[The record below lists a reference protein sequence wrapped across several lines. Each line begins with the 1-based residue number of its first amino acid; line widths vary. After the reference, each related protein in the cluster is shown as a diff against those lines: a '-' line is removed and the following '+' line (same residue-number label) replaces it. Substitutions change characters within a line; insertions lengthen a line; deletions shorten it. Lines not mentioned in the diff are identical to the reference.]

1 MAINF
6 GPQARYERPATPQ
19 FAAAAAAEG
28 RQAQQAKA
36 QANALRSQT
45 LLGAGQL
52 YNAGMGDR
60 TPIADMLF
68 DESAAPS
75 GMVDGAM
82 AGNEASRMSV
92 NELVNPFDTMAGA
105 GDAGS
110 SAIATPFI
118 EEGAQQ
124 VTELGTQAA
133 LEAGTTAALEAG
145 TTAAAGGFGSALS
158 AANPYI
164 SAALLAD
171 RAGLID
177 INGMFG

>member
-1 MAINF
+1 MAIGF
-6 GPQARYERPATPQ
+6 GKQARYERAATPQ

-45 LLGAGQL
+45 MLGAGSL

-68 DESAAPS
+68 DESTAPS

-82 AGNEASRMSV
+82 AGDEASRMSV
-92 NELVNPFDTMAGA
+92 NELATPFDTMGGA
-105 GDAGS
+105 GDMGGGAV
-110 SAIATPFI
+110 ATPFI

-124 VTELGTQAA
+124 VTELGANAA
-133 LEAGTTAALEAG
+133 LEAGTGAALEAG
-145 TTAAAGGFGSALS
+145 TTAAAGAGGFGGALA

-171 RAGLID
+171 RLGI
-177 INGMFG
+177 FG